1 MTEKFPM
8 TPRGQAQLRAEL
20 KKIREVDRPENVAEI
35 EEALSHGD
43 LKENAEYHAAKER
56 QAALAPRMTS
66 PAYRLGLA
74 VAIDPT
80 KVSTDKVAFGA
91 TVTLLDMETD
101 EEVTYALVGEDEAD
115 ADEGRINIKS
125 PIARAM
131 MGKVEGDDVL
141 VRLPKGDREFEV
153 VSIEYKAIQ

>member
-1 MTEKFPM
+1 M
-8 TPRGQAQLRAEL
+8 A
-20 KKIREVDRPENVAEI
+20 
-35 EEALSHGD
+35 EALAGH
-43 LKENAEYHAAKER
+43 Y
-56 QAALAPRMTS
+56 ALITGGGS
-66 PAYRLGLA
+66 GIGLA
-74 VAIDPT
+74 CAQHLLQD
-80 KVSTDKVAFGA
+80 GA
-91 TVTLLDMETD
+91 TVTLLDMDTD